1 MLNAKT
7 QQAAHPAKGILAIR
21 RITIRR
27 AAATIGIS
35 ELVLGR
41 ILNGYER
48 PSARVRAGLAALLS
62 LPEAQLFL
70 EEPLASGPRGLL
82 R

>member
-1 MLNAKT
+1 MHTPSDPAT
-7 QQAAHPAKGILAIR
+7 AHPAKGILAIR

-27 AAATIGIS
+27 AAATIGVS

-41 ILNGYER
+41 ILNGHER
-48 PSARVRAGLAALLS
+48 PSARVRGSLSALLS
-62 LPEAQLFL
+62 LPEAQLFAD
-70 EEPLASGPRGLL
+70 EPVAGGPRGGL

>member
-1 MLNAKT
+1 MRALTSPPTA
-7 QQAAHPAKGILAIR
+7 QPAKGVFAVR

-62 LPEAQLFL
+62 LPEAQLFV
-70 EEPLASGPRGLL
+70 EESPASERRGLL